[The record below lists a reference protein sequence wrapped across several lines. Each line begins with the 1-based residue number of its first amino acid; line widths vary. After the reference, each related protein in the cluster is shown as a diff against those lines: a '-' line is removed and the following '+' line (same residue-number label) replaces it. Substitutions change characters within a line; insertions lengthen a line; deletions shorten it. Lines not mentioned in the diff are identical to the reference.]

1 MHGHESHRRSA
12 TPYRALSLPFLH
24 GRPDLTHSHIIGRR
38 RLVALALVSPLALV
52 GCGSSKDGT
61 NVEIGDATKAEAKA
75 RAEMYRAKA
84 NAKKQSG
91 SKR

>member
-1 MHGHESHRRSA
+1 
-12 TPYRALSLPFLH
+12 
-24 GRPDLTHSHIIGRR
+24 LTHSYVSKRR
-38 RLVALALVSPLALV
+38 YLVALALFSPLAFL
-52 GCGSSKDGT
+52 GCSNSPDGT

-91 SKR
+91 PKR